1 MRKGILLLFALV
13 AIIVQLPAQTLDI
26 LIKNGHV
33 IDAKNGRDGVMDVA
47 IRDEKIVLVAPSIDQ
62 PATQVIDASG
72 MYVVPGLIDI
82 HGHHFFGTEPDRYL
96 SNGFSALPPDGFTLR
111 SGVTT
116 VVDVGGAGWR
126 NFATFKAQT
135 IDQSTTRV
143 LSFLNIVGGG
153 MSGGQREQNIE
164 DMDAAM
170 TAKVAK
176 ENKEY
181 VVGIKLAHFEGNTWV
196 PTERAVEAGR
206 LANIPVMVDFGGSDP
221 PLSLETLFMDKL
233 RPGDIFTHCYAHV
246 KGRMPLVNNGKLEPF
261 VLKAQQRG
269 IIFDVGHGGGSFA
282 YEQAV
287 PAIQQGFKPNTIST
301 DLHTSSMNKGMKDM
315 LNIMSKLLNIGLS
328 LNEVITCATWTPAQ
342 VIQREELGNLDVGAP
357 ADVVVLSLDRGDFG
371 FVDVRGFRIPGDRKL
386 TCQLTV
392 ANGEVEWD
400 LNGLAAKP
408 FQK

>member
-1 MRKGILLLFALV
+1 MWFNLQGCMWYSVYSRRTHRRASLPDTTLWAGGLFNLPPCVFRCVLLTHSRGTKRLGAAEFFSVSRCWATQFVINPVTMRKGILLLFALV

-72 MYVVPGLIDI
+72 MYVVSGLIDI

-126 NFATFKAQT
+126 NFATFKAPT

-246 KGRMPLVNNGKLEPF
+246 KGRMPL
-261 VLKAQQRG
+261 
-269 IIFDVGHGGGSFA
+269 
-282 YEQAV
+282 
-287 PAIQQGFKPNTIST
+287 
-301 DLHTSSMNKGMKDM
+301 
-315 LNIMSKLLNIGLS
+315 
-328 LNEVITCATWTPAQ
+328 
-342 VIQREELGNLDVGAP
+342 
-357 ADVVVLSLDRGDFG
+357 
-371 FVDVRGFRIPGDRKL
+371 
-386 TCQLTV
+386 
-392 ANGEVEWD
+392 
-400 LNGLAAKP
+400 
-408 FQK
+408 